1 LRWNNP
7 ISGNYS
13 PVIPAKAGIH
23 DTVGLFIV
31 KQSFPP
37 VIPAKAGI
45 HPAGDQCELTKWI
58 PAFAGMTGE

>member
-1 LRWNNP
+1 MDQANCQAPKIPKNIAALRFF
-7 ISGNYS
+7 GNYS

-31 KQSFPP
+31 KQSFQP

-45 HPAGDQCELTKWI
+45 HLVSSH
-58 PAFAGMTGE
+58 